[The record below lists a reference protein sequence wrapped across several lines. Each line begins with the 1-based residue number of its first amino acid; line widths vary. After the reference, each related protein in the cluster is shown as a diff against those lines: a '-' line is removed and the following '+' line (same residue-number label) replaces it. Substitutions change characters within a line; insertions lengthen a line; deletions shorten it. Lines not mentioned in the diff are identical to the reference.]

1 LILSGPMQ
9 IVLRSNFDVAGMLG
23 RESVELREGASVRT
37 LLDLLAQRC
46 GLDLLDSKSG
56 QINGSDF
63 RILLNGN
70 EHPFWPQG
78 LATRLR
84 DADEVQ
90 ILVMPLAGG

>member
-1 LILSGPMQ
+1 MQ
-9 IVLRSNFDVAGMLG
+9 IVLRSNFDIAGMLG
-23 RESVELREGASVRT
+23 RDTVELPESSSVKS

-46 GLDLLDSKSG
+46 HLHLIDPKTG

-63 RILLNGN
+63 GIVLNGK
-70 EHPFWPQG
+70 EHPFWPKG